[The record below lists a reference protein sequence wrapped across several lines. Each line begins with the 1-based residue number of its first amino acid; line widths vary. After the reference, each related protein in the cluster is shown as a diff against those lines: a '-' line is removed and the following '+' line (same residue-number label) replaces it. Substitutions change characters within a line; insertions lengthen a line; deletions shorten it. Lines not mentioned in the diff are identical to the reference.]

1 MLDALSESGYKISL
15 KEIKKII
22 ESIEFDD
29 SNKIHYSNFLAAAMS
44 VKEFLTE
51 DRLLAVFQQFDT
63 KGTGKIKIEDVA
75 QAMEKFG
82 LSDRISD

>member
-1 MLDALSESGYKISL
+1 
-15 KEIKKII
+15 
-22 ESIEFDD
+22 
-29 SNKIHYSNFLAAAMS
+29 MS

-82 LSDRISD
+82 LSDRISDQDLEQIMKKHDTNNNGEIDFKEF